1 VRLLPVA
8 SGQPWLTIFVGTAAA
23 GVAVLVAAWWL
34 AGRTGRLEPRWVAAT
49 AALWAMP
56 LVLLPPLF
64 SRDVYSYAAQ
74 GDVLAHGL
82 DPYTDGPADVPSQW
96 LASISP
102 TWADTPA
109 PYGPLFLQLA
119 HLAVRVSAGYLPA
132 VVLLLRLVAIAGVLL
147 VAVYLPRLA
156 RACGTDPGRALWLGL
171 ASPLLITH
179 FVSGAHNDALM
190 VGLIVA
196 GLAYA
201 AERNGFAA
209 AVAIALA
216 AAVKAPAL
224 ATLPFAAL
232 LWAVPPSGVQRRPVK
247 AAALTAGTAAATF
260 AAVTAATGLGTGW
273 IGAALDTPGASVQ
286 WTSVPTAIGIA
297 AGWVT
302 GPAAA
307 GTALATARTIGTLL
321 TVIAIAA
328 LIWRAWRNRDDTRVI
343 AESAGLALLAAVV
356 LAPAFHPWYLLWAAV
371 PLAASARRTQALAIA
386 SAALCFLVLPD
397 GYNLARSTEVPGVL
411 LVLATLVT
419 LTVLA
424 VRRRAGVGEEPVTAG
439 AAP

>member
-1 VRLLPVA
+1 
-8 SGQPWLTIFVGTAAA
+8 
-23 GVAVLVAAWWL
+23 
-34 AGRTGRLEPRWVAAT
+34 
-49 AALWAMP
+49 
-56 LVLLPPLF
+56 
-64 SRDVYSYAAQ
+64 
-74 GDVLAHGL
+74 
-82 DPYTDGPADVPSQW
+82 
-96 LASISP
+96 
-102 TWADTPA
+102 
-109 PYGPLFLQLA
+109 
-119 HLAVRVSAGYLPA
+119 
-132 VVLLLRLVAIAGVLL
+132 
-147 VAVYLPRLA
+147 
-156 RACGTDPGRALWLGL
+156 
-171 ASPLLITH
+171 
-179 FVSGAHNDALM
+179 
-190 VGLIVA
+190 
-196 GLAYA
+196 
-201 AERNGFAA
+201 
-209 AVAIALA
+209 
-216 AAVKAPAL
+216 
-224 ATLPFAAL
+224 
-232 LWAVPPSGVQRRPVK
+232 
-247 AAALTAGTAAATF
+247 
-260 AAVTAATGLGTGW
+260 
-273 IGAALDTPGASVQ
+273 VQ